1 MTTLECTLIATLK
14 DIRYTL
20 DLAQMGYEI
29 NTTALIKIV
38 DETLQTVETAY
49 PEITESP
56 RHKKNRNRTKTLR
69 TNKCELTLCSL
80 TGLINLQS

>member
-1 MTTLECTLIATLK
+1 
-14 DIRYTL
+14 
-20 DLAQMGYEI
+20 MGYEI

-56 RHKKNRNRTKTLR
+56 RHKKIET
-69 TNKCELTLCSL
+69 ELKRCAQISASL
-80 TGLINLQS
+80 PYVR